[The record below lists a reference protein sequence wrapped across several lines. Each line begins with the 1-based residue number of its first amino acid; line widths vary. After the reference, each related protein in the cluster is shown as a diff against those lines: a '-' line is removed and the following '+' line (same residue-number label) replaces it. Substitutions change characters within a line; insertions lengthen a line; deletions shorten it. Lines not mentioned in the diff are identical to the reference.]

1 MTAMAALRMA
11 LIVLSAASTAAMSQ
25 TAGSAANGPI
35 ACPAVMAHVPSKDEH
50 RGWNVYSNKPL
61 RLSGA
66 DLAYT
71 VDSHLEATLD
81 PDRVDRRNDELWS
94 TASVF
99 QLTKHRRKGPFMLVC
114 HYGVHARLS
123 RAVPKQLAECVV
135 LRHGR
140 FGPDE
145 GEFEAACR

>member
-1 MTAMAALRMA
+1 VVPFRLA
-11 LIVLSAASTAAMSQ
+11 LIVLSAASNSAMSQ
-25 TAGSAANGPI
+25 SAGPAENGKI
-35 ACPAVMAHVPSKDEH
+35 SCPAVMAHAPLKDEH

-81 PDRVDRRNDELWS
+81 PDRVDRLNDELWS

-99 QLTKHRRKGPFMLVC
+99 QMTKHRRKGPFMLVC
-114 HYGVHARLS
+114 HYGVHAQLS
-123 RAVPKQLAECVV
+123 RAVPKQVAECVV
-135 LRHGR
+135 VRHGR
-140 FGPDE
+140 FGPEE
-145 GEFEAACR
+145 GEFEVVCR